1 MAPITL
7 EQIRAILDGTL
18 AKAKELGIGPMA
30 VCVLDAGGHVAGYLR
45 EDGAPFIRFEIAR
58 GKAWAVAARGAGG
71 QRLAEQAHRNP
82 VLVQSLQSVTDHY
95 FPVQGGVLVR
105 NSEGAI
111 VGAVGATGA
120 TSEQDEACAI
130 AGIEAANL
138 TAEA

>member
-7 EQIRAILDGTL
+7 EQVRAILDGAL
-18 AKAKELGIGPMA
+18 AKANELGIGPMA
-30 VCVLDAGGHVAGYLR
+30 VCVLDAGGHVAGFLR

-71 QRLAEQAHRNP
+71 QRLAEQAQRNP

-105 NSEGAI
+105 NGEGAI

-120 TSEQDEACAI
+120 TSEQDEACSI
-130 AGIEAANL
+130 AGIEAAGL